1 MQQEAIEVGKGDE
14 MKPAMMRIRTDT
26 NQPTAQ
32 EAMDK
37 YTIEKASPIGICDG
51 RLGANTHV
59 RRSHITSSALYGQA
73 DLTMSAH
80 LTDLRRSLTSAR
92 ARPGTALSAGTSE
105 ALLHTVR

>member
-1 MQQEAIEVGKGDE
+1 MQQEAIEVGKADE
-14 MKPAMMRIRTDT
+14 MKPAMMGIRTDT

-37 YTIEKASPIGICDG
+37 YTIEKARPIGSFDAT
-51 RLGANTHV
+51 LEANTHV
-59 RRSHITSSALYGQA
+59 RRSHITLSALYGLA
-73 DLTMSAH
+73 DLTTSVH